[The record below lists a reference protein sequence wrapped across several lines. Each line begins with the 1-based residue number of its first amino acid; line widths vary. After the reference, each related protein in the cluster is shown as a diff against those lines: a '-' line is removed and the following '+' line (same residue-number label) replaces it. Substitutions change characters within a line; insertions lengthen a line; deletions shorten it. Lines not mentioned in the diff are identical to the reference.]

1 MKKELIIYED
11 SLIYDQNV
19 IDSYICISHN
29 WELHHSQVTKM
40 KVRRK

>member
-1 MKKELIIYED
+1 MKMKKELIIYED

-29 WELHHSQVTKM
+29 
-40 KVRRK
+40 